1 VVSDSES
8 EIDDDLNPEPK
19 QHYSDD
25 ESENESGEES
35 EDGESESVGSE
46 ENKLEV
52 SDKPAVWR
60 PAFKNREEGSSVA
73 LEAEK
78 LIRAVLNKVSEG
90 NIDPM
95 FQELSKVLE

>member
-1 VVSDSES
+1 M
-8 EIDDDLNPEPK
+8 
-19 QHYSDD
+19 
-25 ESENESGEES
+25 
-35 EDGESESVGSE
+35 SESVCIE
-46 ENKLEV
+46 ETKLDV
-52 SDKPAVWR
+52 PDKPAVWR

-95 FQELSKVLE
+95 F